1 MQTKEAYFEINAC
14 VCAQFC
20 PTLCDLMD
28 CSPPGSSVR
37 GIFQARILELVAISY
52 SREKYKMVQSFLEN
66 NLAVSLIVK
75 HIPSIHSA
83 TLLEDKREYICL

>member
-14 VCAQFC
+14 VCAQSG

-37 GIFQARILELVAISY
+37 GIFQTRTLEWVATAY
-52 SREKYKMVQSFLEN
+52 SRGSSRPRDQT
-66 NLAVSLIVK
+66 LAGGFFTTETTGEALQ
-75 HIPSIHSA
+75 
-83 TLLEDKREYICL
+83 D